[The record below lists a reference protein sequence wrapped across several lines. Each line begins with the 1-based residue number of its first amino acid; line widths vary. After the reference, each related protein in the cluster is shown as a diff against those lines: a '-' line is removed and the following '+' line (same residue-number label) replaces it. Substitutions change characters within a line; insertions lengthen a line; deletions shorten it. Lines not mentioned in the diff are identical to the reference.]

1 MLESV
6 PGPRWDVPVI
16 NAFPQN
22 KVQGYTSIAVPS
34 SSAGQSYMLLIL
46 FTLASFFLAESWSS
60 IGHVGPSSPICQNS
74 IFCNPRRPL
83 IRTWIWNKLSI
94 KVCFK
99 HFILT
104 MKIQHLM
111 ITYMIFKSVSVSMIT
126 KYLENKEKQ
135 TNILPISFL
144 GKGGGQEFHTK
155 KLYDL
160 ICIDIIVSWN
170 WLRSPRS

>member
-46 FTLASFFLAESWSS
+46 FTLASFFLTKSWSS

-111 ITYMIFKSVSVSMIT
+111 ITYMIFKSVSGRSGLPLNSFKIFT
-126 KYLENKEKQ
+126 PKTQ
-135 TNILPISFL
+135 NISTAVYSQASFAIL
-144 GKGGGQEFHTK
+144 WSGLH
-155 KLYDL
+155 
-160 ICIDIIVSWN
+160 
-170 WLRSPRS
+170 